1 MDTMG
6 ISPSHWQFEERI
18 YYEVTGP
25 MTPPLLAAAAVPS
38 EEAVFGFHQVLKLRL
53 VLTLN
58 DSVECV
64 PSCDRIIHELND
76 SDSVRRAPGLLALVE
91 GNGSDTVAPQGSSLF
106 IVLLHGRFRQRA
118 DSGPL
123 QGSGPE
129 VALVWQ
135 RPCHGHWL
143 FVGEE
148 KCVHVFFAIH
158 FQVADFDAPV
168 GLCIGYPQSSGNP
181 PKCSWKSFN
190 M

>member
-6 ISPSHWQFEERI
+6 VSPSHWQFEERI

-25 MTPPLLAAAAVPS
+25 VTLPLLATAAVPS

-58 DSVECV
+58 DSMERVT
-64 PSCDRIIHELND
+64 SCDRIIHELTD

-91 GNGSDTVAPQGSSLF
+91 GTGSDSMAPRGSSLF

-135 RPCHGHWL
+135 RPYRGHWS

-148 KCVHVFFAIH
+148 ECVYVFFAIC

-168 GLCIGYPQSSGNP
+168 GSCVGYPQSRGTP
-181 PKCSWKSFN
+181 PKYSWKSFN

>member
-1 MDTMG
+1 MDTMAV
-6 ISPSHWQFEERI
+6 SPSHWQFEERI

-25 MTPPLLAAAAVPS
+25 VTVPLLATAAVPS
-38 EEAVFGFHQVLKLRL
+38 EGAVFGFHQVLKLRL
-53 VLTLN
+53 VLTVS
-58 DSVECV
+58 DSVEHV
-64 PSCDRIIHELND
+64 TSCDRIIHELTD

-91 GNGSDTVAPQGSSLF
+91 GTGSDSMVPQGSSLF
-106 IVLLHGRFRQRA
+106 IVPLHGRFRQRA

-135 RPCHGHWL
+135 RPCQGHWL
-143 FVGEE
+143 SVGEE
-148 KCVHVFFAIH
+148 ECVHVFFAIH

-168 GLCIGYPQSSGNP
+168 GSCVAYPQSRGTP
-181 PKCSWKSFN
+181 PKYSWKSCN